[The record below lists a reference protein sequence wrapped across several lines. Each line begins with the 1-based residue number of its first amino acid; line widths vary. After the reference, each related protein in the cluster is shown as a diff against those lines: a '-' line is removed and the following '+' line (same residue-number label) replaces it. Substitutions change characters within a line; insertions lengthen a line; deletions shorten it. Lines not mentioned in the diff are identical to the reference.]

1 MNPNTADIVAK
12 LWREA
17 KTLQGAGIS
26 ILHYVN
32 ELTYLLFLKMLEET
46 NQAGLIPAA
55 YSWSELSKAEGG
67 DQLRYYKKLLLDLG
81 DPKIVHNPM
90 VLAIFTDAITHL
102 REPKDLKTLTTNI
115 DKIDWFT
122 VREDGLGDMY
132 EGLMQKVMSDTKSK
146 AGQYFTPRALIDSI
160 VRLVKPQAGE
170 IVQDPAAG
178 TAGFLIAADS
188 YIKDAT
194 DDLFKLSQEQ
204 GNFQRH
210 QAFRGHEWVPDT
222 HRLCV
227 MNMLLHGIES
237 LVGCEDSCAPQGEVL
252 GRADLILTNP
262 PFNKMPSNTNRP
274 DFTLTAGERVGPMPF
289 LEHTI
294 RSLKP
299 GGRCA
304 IVMPDNIL
312 FGDGAGAELRRFL
325 MVNCN
330 LHTILRLPTGI
341 FYAQGVKT
349 NVLFFTRVTDKI
361 YPANHTTHA
370 TKDVWFYDL
379 RSNMPSFG
387 KTNALT
393 AAHFAEFEAAFGPDP
408 HGGSAREDAG
418 EAGRWRCLSR
428 EAITARGDNL
438 DWTWLRDESGD
449 PEDSMTEPDE
459 IAAAI
464 TGHLRAALDEIE
476 GLAEDLDSASL
487 VEAAE

>member
-46 NQAGLIPAA
+46 KQTALIPSQ
-55 YSWSELSKAEGG
+55 YGWTELSKAEGG

-81 DPKIVHNPM
+81 DPEIVQNPM

-115 DKIDWFT
+115 DKIDWFSA
-122 VREDGLGDMY
+122 REDGLGDMY

-160 VRLVKPQAGE
+160 IRLVKPQAGE
-170 IVQDPAAG
+170 IIQDPAAG
-178 TAGFLIAADS
+178 TAGFLIAADH

-194 DDLFKLSQEQ
+194 DDLFELSEEK
-204 GNFQRH
+204 GNFQRRL
-210 QAFRGHEWVPDT
+210 AFRGHEWVPDT

-252 GRADLILTNP
+252 GKADLILTNP

-289 LEHTI
+289 LEHAI

-349 NVLFFTRVTDKI
+349 NVMFFTRVTDKV

-370 TKDVWFYDL
+370 TKEVWFYDL
-379 RSNMPSFG
+379 RGNMPSFG

-393 AAHFAEFEAAFGPDP
+393 AGHFAEFEAAFGADP
-408 HGGSAREDAG
+408 HGGSPRKDAG
-418 EAGRWRCLSR
+418 EADRWRCLSR
-428 EAITARGDNL
+428 EAIAARGDNL

-449 PEDSMTEPDE
+449 PEDAMTEPDE

-464 TGHLRAALDEIE
+464 MGHLRAALEEIE
-476 GLAEDLDSASL
+476 GLAEEL
-487 VEAAE
+487 EAMPALEATE